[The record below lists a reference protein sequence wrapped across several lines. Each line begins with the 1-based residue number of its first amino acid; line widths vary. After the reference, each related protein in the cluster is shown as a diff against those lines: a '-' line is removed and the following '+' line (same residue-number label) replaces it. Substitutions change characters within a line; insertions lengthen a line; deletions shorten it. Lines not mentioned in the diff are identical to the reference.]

1 MNKSTEQMPQEMQ
14 QVVSRNRKLGKWLAA
29 LSAIALLFYYLTTIF
44 YIQAGRA
51 LPQPLPMPI
60 PEDIPQ
66 TVLTLFAK
74 ESIDPKDENILINHA
89 TSFGM
94 HFFFFVILLY
104 VFIHL
109 LREKLYKASII
120 TLSFTVIF
128 SIAAFFHLSSFL
140 KVKDSEFAPSSERQ
154 QILDIVELHDYSAL
168 HEKLS
173 RYKSRPDVNYLL
185 AQVALADKANPD
197 KEMIEQA
204 LLYADKN
211 KGADN
216 SHIRYALEVAA
227 YGQARSVEA
236 QSYLTESNKKHAQ
249 LSVYGKYSLTIAGL
263 LSLVVGLGFLIWN
276 NIRHRINSISSMLF
290 KISDNNAVGF
300 TLKEKGAIHEK

>member
-1 MNKSTEQMPQEMQ
+1 MP
-14 QVVSRNRKLGKWLAA
+14 SR
-29 LSAIALLFYYLTTIF
+29 
-44 YIQAGRA
+44 
-51 LPQPLPMPI
+51 
-60 PEDIPQ
+60 
-66 TVLTLFAK
+66 
-74 ESIDPKDENILINHA
+74 
-89 TSFGM
+89 
-94 HFFFFVILLY
+94 
-104 VFIHL
+104 
-109 LREKLYKASII
+109 
-120 TLSFTVIF
+120 
-128 SIAAFFHLSSFL
+128 
-140 KVKDSEFAPSSERQ
+140 ER
-154 QILDIVELHDYSAL
+154 
-168 HEKLS
+168 LS
-173 RYKSRPDVNYLL
+173 RYKTRPDVNYLL

-263 LSLVVGLGFLIWN
+263 LSLVVGLGSLIWN
-276 NIRHRINSISSMLF
+276 NIRHRINSISSILF
-290 KISDNNAVGF
+290 KVSGNNAVRF

>member
-94 HFFFFVILLY
+94 HFFFLVILLY
-104 VFIHL
+104 VLLHL
-109 LREKLYKASII
+109 LRDKLYKASII
-120 TLSFTVIF
+120 ALSAAVIF
-128 SIAAFFHLSSFL
+128 SIAAFFQLSSFF

-173 RYKSRPDVNYLL
+173 RYKTRPDVNYLL

-236 QSYLTESNKKHAQ
+236 QSYLTEHAQ

-290 KISDNNAVGF
+290 KISGNNAVGF